1 MRTGAA
7 LFSAGIAVE
16 DVQPYFLTQAA
27 VDLDGSKPLD
37 QQPGLA
43 AIEDQALQAAGAFAG
58 FIGGAT
64 ASLDIA
70 IYDFRLLAGALTD
83 QFVGAVRAAA
93 ERGVSVR
100 LAYDKTQETADD
112 VTLKAF
118 GDAGGDPAPV
128 GTHIFLAA
136 AGFPAGVQVRA
147 IQEEAIDPGH
157 QIMHQKYMVRD
168 AGTSAAAVL
177 MGSANFT
184 TDAWGIQ
191 DNNVLVITG
200 AADLAAAYEQDFTE
214 LWDTQRLAG
223 TGAGDAGSV
232 TVSGINIGY
241 SFAPGEGRAT
251 EADIAAVVAAATTRI
266 RVASMVLSSPKIL
279 QALANQI
286 NAGRDVAGIYDG
298 PEMHDVVKAWQKGAP
313 GSPSAQHLAL
323 WQAVAPHLTAKKSVP
338 FTATGPHNF
347 MHNKVVVADDI
358 VSTGSFNLSTNATRN
373 AENVLRITSSDLAS
387 QYTAYVDRLVQ
398 TYG

>member
-1 MRTGAA
+1 M
-7 LFSAGIAVE
+7 FSAGDRVG

-27 VDLDGSKPLD
+27 VDLDKSKPLD

-43 AIEDQALQAAGAFAG
+43 AIEGQALQAAEVLAG

-70 IYDFRLLAGALTD
+70 IYDFRLLAGDLTD
-83 QFVGAVRAAA
+83 QIVGAVRAAA

-100 LAYDKTQETADD
+100 LAYDKTQQTADG

-128 GTHIFLAA
+128 GTHNFLAA
-136 AGFPAGVQVRA
+136 AAFPAGVEVRA

-168 AGTSAAAVL
+168 AAAPEAAVL

-191 DNNVLVITG
+191 DNNVLVIT
-200 AADLAAAYEQDFTE
+200 AAGDLAAAYEQDFTD
-214 LWDTQRLAG
+214 LWDAQTLAG
-223 TGAGDAGSV
+223 TGAGDTGSV
-232 TVSGINIGY
+232 AVSGIDIGY
-241 SFAPGEGRAT
+241 SFAPGEGSAT

-279 QALANQI
+279 QALADQI
-286 NAGRDVAGIYDG
+286 DAGLDVAGIYDG
-298 PEMHDVVKAWQKGAP
+298 PEMHGVVSNWQKGAP
-313 GSPSAQHLAL
+313 GSTSAQHLTL
-323 WQAVAPHLTAKKSVP
+323 WQKVAPRLTAKASVP
-338 FTATGPHNF
+338 FTADGPHNF

-358 VSTGSFNLSTNATRN
+358 VSTGSFNLSANATRN
-373 AENVLRITSSDLAS
+373 AENVLRIASSDLAG
-387 QYTAYVDRLVQ
+387 QYAAYVDGLIQR
-398 TYG
+398 YR